1 MSAENIRVLIVD
13 DHIVMRE
20 GLSALINSWENMLVV
35 GEAADGCEAV
45 QKARELRPDIIIMDL
60 VMPGMSGVEAT
71 TEIINENRNAKV
83 LVLTSFSEENKV
95 IPAIQ
100 AGALGYLLKESSSKE
115 LIQAILDVYNGKL
128 ALHPALTRK
137 VISELGRPPEIKTG
151 DELTDR
157 EIEVLKLVAQ
167 GLSNQSL
174 GEALC
179 ISEHTVARHISSLL
193 EKLGL
198 ENRTQAALY
207 AIKTG
212 LVDLK

>member
-1 MSAENIRVLIVD
+1 
-13 DHIVMRE
+13 MRE
-20 GLSALINSWENMLVV
+20 GLSALINSWENMEVI
-35 GEAADGCEAV
+35 GEAADGCEAIE
-45 QKARELRPDIIIMDL
+45 KARDLQPDIIIMDL
-60 VMPGMSGVEAT
+60 VMPGMSGVEAIS
-71 TEIINENRNAKV
+71 EIIHENDKAKV
-83 LVLTSFSEENKV
+83 LVLTSFSEEHKV

-128 ALHPALTRK
+128 ALHPALTHK
-137 VISELGRPPEIKTG
+137 VVSELGRPPEIRAG
-151 DELTDR
+151 DALTDR
-157 EIEVLKLVAQ
+157 ETEVLKLVAQ

-174 GEALC
+174 AETLC
-179 ISEHTVARHISSLL
+179 ISEHTVARHMSSLL

-207 AIKTG
+207 AIRSG